1 MVSYEEFIKGQQA
14 CEAEVTVRLDRL
26 LAKMKERNARFSDEE
41 IEADLREAEKEIR
54 KP

>member
-1 MVSYEEFIKGQQA
+1 VGEVQ
-14 CEAEVTVRLDRL
+14 EAQLEARLARVIN
-26 LAKMKERNARFSDEE
+26 KMKELNASYADEE